1 MITDTW
7 KVKDHC
13 AECGFP
19 CRKEACPHYSAG
31 VEYTCDAC
39 GKTWV
44 EPLSDKLEYDVHLCG
59 KCCSPETSRILSV
72 KLPERL
78 AGFGNTLSVGD
89 TSFMVFGMP
98 DETGRTTV
106 VRLDQLA

>member
-13 AECGFP
+13 AGCGFP
-19 CRKEACPHYSAG
+19 CRKEGCPHYAAG

-39 GKTWV
+39 EKTWV
-44 EPLSDKLEYDVHLCG
+44 ESPSDKLGADVHLCG

-106 VRLDQLA
+106 IRLDQLA